1 MQHCIFPLIHCKSID
16 YHVYELTLN
25 EHPFYMKKVLLA
37 GATGHLG
44 RHIFRELKQQGYEVR
59 VLARNLKKAQSLFP
73 DPEELVL
80 ADATK
85 PQELEGC
92 CAGIEVVISAL
103 GKNLS
108 LRHKGIG
115 SFHDINYEANLHLL
129 QEAEQAGVQ
138 QFVYISAF
146 GAGQFPQLAYF
157 DAHANFEKAL
167 RYSSLT
173 HTILKPVALFS
184 MLEEMA
190 IMARKGHI
198 GQLGQGDRL
207 INPIYDGD
215 LAGFAVSCIGSPS
228 QTLELGGPATY
239 TRQEL
244 AQLVCEAASYSGRV
258 TEIPFD
264 FVETLLPFVRLLS
277 RNLYDKLA
285 FMAAVSKADC
295 VAPTVGQYS
304 LEAYFELEPQLSN

>member
-1 MQHCIFPLIHCKSID
+1 
-16 YHVYELTLN
+16 
-25 EHPFYMKKVLLA
+25 MKKVLLA

-44 RHIFRELKQQGYEVR
+44 RHIFRVLKQQGYEVR

-80 ADATK
+80 ADATR
-85 PQELEGC
+85 PLELEGC
-92 CAGIEVVISAL
+92 CTGVDVVVSAV

-108 LRHKGIG
+108 LRHTGSG
-115 SFHDINYEANLHLL
+115 SFHDINYVANLQLL
-129 QEAEQAGVQ
+129 QEAEKAGVK
-138 QFVYISAF
+138 QFIYVSAF

-157 DAHANFEKAL
+157 EAHAAFEKAL
-167 RYSSLT
+167 RNSTLSY
-173 HTILKPVALFS
+173 TILKPVALFS

-198 GQLGQGDRL
+198 GQLGQGDKL
-207 INPIYDGD
+207 TNPIYDGD
-215 LAGFAVSCIGSPS
+215 VANIAISSIGNPS

-244 AQLVCEAASYSGRV
+244 AQLVCEAASYNGRV

-277 RNLYDKLA
+277 RSLYDKLA
-285 FMAAVSKADC
+285 FMTAVSKVDC
-295 VAPTVGQYS
+295 VAPAVGQFS
-304 LEAYFELEPQLSN
+304 LEDYFELEPLLSS

>member
-1 MQHCIFPLIHCKSID
+1 
-16 YHVYELTLN
+16 
-25 EHPFYMKKVLLA
+25 MKKVLLA

-44 RHIFRELKQQGYEVR
+44 RHIFRVLKQQGYEVR

-85 PQELEGC
+85 SLELEGC
-92 CAGIEVVISAL
+92 CSGVDVVVSAV

-108 LRHKGIG
+108 LRHTGSG
-115 SFHDINYEANLHLL
+115 SFHDINYVANLHLL
-129 QEAEQAGVQ
+129 QEAEKAGVK
-138 QFVYISAF
+138 QFIYVSAF

-157 DAHANFEKAL
+157 KAHADFEKAL
-167 RYSSLT
+167 QHSSLT

-190 IMARKGHI
+190 IMARKGRI
-198 GQLGQGDRL
+198 GQLGQGNKL
-207 INPIYDGD
+207 VNPIYDGD
-215 LAGFAVSCIGSPS
+215 LANIAISCIGKPS

-264 FVETLLPFVRLLS
+264 YVETLLPFVRLLS

-285 FMAAVSKADC
+285 FMAAVSKVNC
-295 VAPTVGQYS
+295 IAPALGQFS
-304 LEAYFELEPQLSN
+304 LETYFELEPQLSS